1 VTTVDTADKETDMA
15 LHHLTCPSC
24 GAGFN
29 SAGAVR
35 GHSDAEHRDKSPRER
50 DILTCP
56 ECKVE
61 FESRPERHV
70 ADTDKLKKSTE

>member
-1 VTTVDTADKETDMA
+1 MA

-24 GAGFN
+24 GAGFDSN
-29 SAGAVR
+29 AAPHGH
-35 GHSDAEHRDKSPRER
+35 GHSVHRDATPKDR

-61 FESRPERHV
+61 FASRPQTDALEAERQ
-70 ADTDKLKKSTE
+70 KKAAERAE